1 MGAYTDKL
9 KIINKEIDELLF
21 LLKICI
27 DKKTGIEE
35 LLEELSI
42 LDNEVVESRIKII
55 SDDVN
60 VPKLLKETCS
70 CNKETMKYILK
81 TFELNGLL
89 YQLNDSN
96 EFENEVNRIH
106 DTRNLI

>member
-9 KIINKEIDELLF
+9 KVINKEVDELLF
-21 LLKICI
+21 LLNLCI

-35 LLEELSI
+35 LLEQISI
-42 LDNEVVESRIKII
+42 LENEVGQSRKKIR
-55 SDDVN
+55 SNDVN
-60 VPKLLKETCS
+60 VSKLLEETSS

-81 TFELNGLL
+81 IFELNGLL
-89 YQLNDSN
+89 YQLNDSH
-96 EFENEVNRIH
+96 EFEKEVNRIH

>member
-60 VPKLLKETCS
+60 VPKLLKETRS

-81 TFELNGLL
+81 TFEINGLL

-106 DTRNLI
+106 YTRNLI

>member
-9 KIINKEIDELLF
+9 KIINKETDELFF
-21 LLKICI
+21 LLKLCI
-27 DKKTGIEE
+27 DKKTRIEE
-35 LLEELSI
+35 LLEQISS
-42 LDNEVVESRIKII
+42 LDNEVVQSRTEIR
-55 SDDVN
+55 SNDVD
-60 VPKLLKETCS
+60 VSKLLEETGS

-89 YQLNDSN
+89 YQLNDSD
-96 EFENEVNRIH
+96 EFEKEVNRIH